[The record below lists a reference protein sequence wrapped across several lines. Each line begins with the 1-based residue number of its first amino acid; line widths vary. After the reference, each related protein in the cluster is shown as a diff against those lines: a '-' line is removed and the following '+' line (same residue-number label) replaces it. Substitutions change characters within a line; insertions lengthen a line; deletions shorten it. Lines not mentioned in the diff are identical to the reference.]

1 MKSLYS
7 ITSSIGIPRTVYI
20 LWPNM
25 VSKRLALDGNYPY
38 YWICISNFQIRLP
51 RSICHKYC
59 AYNNKSM
66 ILSQEEI
73 ISVEVSEYLLEISHS
88 RQTILS
94 CVLLLICRRR
104 LCILSFDVSINKY
117 SIYFLY
123 NPAYDHE
130 KINTLS
136 MIIRLIACVTRIN
149 LNLKLLYPPIIME
162 HFLFSPTYPSI
173 YVFVTG
179 ACRM

>member
-1 MKSLYS
+1 
-7 ITSSIGIPRTVYI
+7 
-20 LWPNM
+20 
-25 VSKRLALDGNYPY
+25 
-38 YWICISNFQIRLP
+38 
-51 RSICHKYC
+51 
-59 AYNNKSM
+59 M
-66 ILSQEEI
+66 ILSQKKKT

-94 CVLLLICRRR
+94 YVLLLICRRR

-123 NPAYDHE
+123 NPTYDHE

-136 MIIRLIACVTRIN
+136 MIIRLIACVTRETYLIWIQNFSTHNHGTFSFFSN
-149 LNLKLLYPPIIME
+149 LPFWRCGWSEIC
-162 HFLFSPTYPSI
+162 HSI